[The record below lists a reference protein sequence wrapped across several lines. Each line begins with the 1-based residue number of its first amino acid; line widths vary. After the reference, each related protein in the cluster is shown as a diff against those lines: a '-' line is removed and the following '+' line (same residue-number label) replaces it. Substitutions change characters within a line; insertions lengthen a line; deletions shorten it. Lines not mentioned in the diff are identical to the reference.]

1 MISKSLS
8 LIILLLLTTLLSFC
22 SINNNSVVKV
32 ENNYLVI
39 EFDDSL
45 YSKVI
50 SKIGNEEVVLSD
62 FSATEYLIVDDVEI
76 SKYYFKDSQKN
87 KIENALGKGEEVV
100 ITGLSKNKIQK
111 QVTVTIYKNY
121 PTTAFYKV
129 AYKNNGSNK
138 VIVNKWV
145 NNSYR
150 IIPEDNQ
157 KPSFWSYQG
166 ASYEDRRDWVV
177 PLSEGFEQENYLGMN
192 ASDYGSGTPI
202 IDIWRK
208 DVGIAVGHVETT
220 PKLIKLPV
228 KMKDQ
233 QMGVNIGVEYEKEI
247 TLEPGQSFETFETFV
262 NTHKGDYYATLKV
275 FREVL
280 SNKGL
285 YCFTSRR

>member
-1 MISKSLS
+1 MFSKSLS
-8 LIILLLLTTLLSFC
+8 LIILLLLITLLSFC

-50 SKIGNEEVVLSD
+50 SKIGNEGVVLSD
-62 FSATEYLIVDDVEI
+62 YSATEYLIVDDVEI

-177 PLSEGFEQENYLGMN
+177 PLAEGFEQENYLGMN

-202 IDIWRK
+202 TDIWRK

-220 PKLIKLPV
+220 PKLVKLPV

-233 QMGVNIGVEYEKEI
+233 QMGVDISVEYEKEI
-247 TLEPGQSFETFETFV
+247 TLEPGQSLETFE
-262 NTHKGDYYATLKV
+262 
-275 FREVL
+275 
-280 SNKGL
+280 
-285 YCFTSRR
+285 